1 MRRAS
6 CVAVLLLAAALPA
19 PATVFEPREFGD
31 AHRHER
37 YLDLIEELRC
47 LVCQNQSIAE
57 SDADLAADLRER
69 VFEMIEQG
77 ESDEDILAYM
87 TARYGAFVRYQPP
100 FNAHTALLWGAPAF
114 FALFAFTVLFFAIRR
129 RRAAAGERAPAGE

>member
-1 MRRAS
+1 MRRPLR
-6 CVAVLLLAAALPA
+6 VAALLLAAALPA
-19 PATVFEPREFGD
+19 PATVFEPREFSD
-31 AHRHER
+31 ERHHER

-57 SDADLAADLRER
+57 SNAELAADLRER

-77 ESDEDILAYM
+77 EDDEDILAYM
-87 TARYGAFVRYQPP
+87 TARYGAFVLYQPP
-100 FNAHTALLWGAPAF
+100 FNAHTALLWGAPGLFVLLAF
-114 FALFAFTVLFFAIRR
+114 AMLFLHVRR

>member
-1 MRRAS
+1 M
-6 CVAVLLLAAALPA
+6 
-19 PATVFEPREFGD
+19 
-31 AHRHER
+31 
-37 YLDLIEELRC
+37 
-47 LVCQNQSIAE
+47 CQNQSIAE

-77 ESDEDILAYM
+77 ESDEDIHAYM

-114 FALFAFTVLFFAIRR
+114 FALLAFTVLFIAIRR
-129 RRAAAGERAPAGE
+129 HRAAAGDRPPAGE